1 MKNLKIATKLIVA
14 FGSVLALMV
23 VMAVVSVLSTNKI
36 NNLVSMFYNK
46 SYVNT
51 QNAERISADI
61 HTGAKN
67 MLVAIIDGDP
77 AETESRLR
85 MANDNLTDAQEAVEF
100 LKTNFRGDMN
110 DVNTVAEQLQIVV
123 DSYMEFS
130 EDVYAGRTEEAYAL
144 YEEKIVGALK
154 VASDHADNIVAFAIS
169 NADTEYN
176 GARTTGITTEIV
188 IAAAAAVA
196 VLIGIAMAAYIT
208 KMIVSGVGQAERA
221 AVNMSKGNF
230 DNEITYD
237 SEDEVG
243 VLCKSIKNF
252 SDGSK
257 LIIDDISYVTGE
269 LSDGNFTVKS
279 RCENAY
285 VGAFSAIL
293 SSFNSLID
301 KLNEIIGRINESA
314 DQVSSGSDQ
323 VSGGAQALSQ
333 GATEQAS
340 SVEELAATIHIISEQ
355 INENAANAHEAN
367 DRTNVAVSEMGSAND
382 KMKELVGAMDEIS
395 ASSDETQ
402 KIIKTIEDIAFQT
415 NILALNAAVEAAR
428 AGEAGKGFAVV
439 ADEVRSLASKSAE
452 AAKDTTVLI
461 NNSLNAVAEGNQ
473 IAEDTQKSLVNV
485 VTSAQQIS
493 SNMTKITQ
501 ASDLQ
506 AEGIAQITQG
516 IDQISSVVQTNSA
529 TAEQSAAASEE
540 LFSQSTQLEN
550 LVSRFRLK
558 NATPTFS
565 AQSTVTIPESTP
577 MDEPMIDYSSSYEY
591 SEPAPVRTASAT
603 PSYSGEFVNDTAK
616 Y

>member
-23 VMAVVSVLSTNKI
+23 VMAVMSVLSTNKI

-51 QNAERISADI
+51 QKAERITADI

-67 MLVAIIDGDP
+67 MLVAIVDSDP
-77 AETESRLR
+77 TETENRLR
-85 MANDNLTDAQEAVEF
+85 MANDNLKDAQESVEF

-123 DSYMEFS
+123 DSFTDFS
-130 EDVYAGRTEEAYAL
+130 EDAYAGRTQEAYAL
-144 YEEKIVGALK
+144 YKEKIVGALST
-154 VASDHADNIVAFAIS
+154 ASDHADNIVEFAIS

-196 VLIGIAMAAYIT
+196 VLVGIAMAAYIT

-428 AGEAGKGFAVV
+428 AGAAGL
-439 ADEVRSLASKSAE
+439 RSSCRRSK
-452 AAKDTTVLI
+452 KPRR
-461 NNSLNAVAEGNQ
+461 Q
-473 IAEDTQKSLVNV
+473 ICRGCQEHH
-485 VTSAQQIS
+485 VT
-493 SNMTKITQ
+493 
-501 ASDLQ
+501 
-506 AEGIAQITQG
+506 
-516 IDQISSVVQTNSA
+516 
-529 TAEQSAAASEE
+529 
-540 LFSQSTQLEN
+540 
-550 LVSRFRLK
+550 
-558 NATPTFS
+558 
-565 AQSTVTIPESTP
+565 
-577 MDEPMIDYSSSYEY
+577 Y
-591 SEPAPVRTASAT
+591 
-603 PSYSGEFVNDTAK
+603 
-616 Y
+616 

>member
-51 QNAERISADI
+51 QHAERISADI

-67 MLVAIIDGDP
+67 MLVAIIDSDP

-130 EDVYAGRTEEAYAL
+130 EDAYAGRTEEAYAL

-176 GARTTGITTEIV
+176 GASTTGITTEIV

-428 AGEAGKGFAVV
+428 AGAAGKGFAVV
-439 ADEVRSLASKSAE
+439 ADEVRNLAGKSAE
-452 AAKDTTVLI
+452 AAKNTTSLI
-461 NNSLNAVAEGNQ
+461 ENTVAAINKGNSLVTEVADKMSNAMEA
-473 IAEDTQKSLVNV
+473 SNV
-485 VTSAQQIS
+485 VVDLNMKISEASKQSADS
-493 SNMTKITQ
+493 VTQ
-501 ASDLQ
+501 VTV
-506 AEGIAQITQG
+506 GIE
-516 IDQISSVVQTNSA
+516 QISSVVQTNSA
-529 TAEQSAAASEE
+529 TAEESAAASEE
-540 LFSQSTQLEN
+540 LSGQANMLKEM
-550 LVSRFRLK
+550 VSDFKFR
-558 NATPTFS
+558 A
-565 AQSTVTIPESTP
+565 
-577 MDEPMIDYSSSYEY
+577 Y
-591 SEPAPVRTASAT
+591 
-603 PSYSGEFVNDTAK
+603 
-616 Y
+616 

>member
-67 MLVAIIDGDP
+67 MLVAIIDSDP

-100 LKTNFRGDMN
+100 LKTNFRGDMK
-110 DVNTVAEQLQIVV
+110 DVNTVAEQLQIVA

-130 EDVYAGRTEEAYAL
+130 EDAYAGRTEEAYAL

-154 VASDHADNIVAFAIS
+154 VASDHADNIVEFATS
-169 NADTEYN
+169 NADIEYN

-188 IAAAAAVA
+188 IAAASVIAVI
-196 VLIGIAMAAYIT
+196 IGIAMAAYIT

-237 SEDEVG
+237 AEDEVG

-257 LIIDDISYVTGE
+257 LIIEDISYVTGE

-285 VGAFSAIL
+285 VGAFASIL

-428 AGEAGKGFAVV
+428 AGAAGKGFAVV
-439 ADEVRSLASKSAE
+439 ADEVRNLAGKSAE
-452 AAKDTTVLI
+452 AAKNTTSLI
-461 NNSLNAVAEGNQ
+461 ENTVAAINKGNSLVTEVADKMSNAMEA
-473 IAEDTQKSLVNV
+473 SNV
-485 VTSAQQIS
+485 VVDLNMKISEASKQSADS
-493 SNMTKITQ
+493 VTQ
-501 ASDLQ
+501 VTV
-506 AEGIAQITQG
+506 GIE
-516 IDQISSVVQTNSA
+516 QISSVVQTNSA
-529 TAEQSAAASEE
+529 TAEESAAASEE
-540 LFSQSTQLEN
+540 LSGQANMLKEM
-550 LVSRFRLK
+550 VSDFKFR
-558 NATPTFS
+558 A
-565 AQSTVTIPESTP
+565 
-577 MDEPMIDYSSSYEY
+577 Y
-591 SEPAPVRTASAT
+591 
-603 PSYSGEFVNDTAK
+603 
-616 Y
+616 

>member
-1 MKNLKIATKLIVA
+1 MCRILSESKSAQKIGGSFFMKNLKIATKLIVA

-67 MLVAIIDGDP
+67 MLVAIIDSDP

-130 EDVYAGRTEEAYAL
+130 EDAYARRTEEAYAL

-257 LIIDDISYVTGE
+257 LIIEDISYVTGE

-285 VGAFSAIL
+285 VGAFASIL

-428 AGEAGKGFAVV
+428 AGAAGKGFAVV
-439 ADEVRSLASKSAE
+439 ADEVRNLAGKSAE
-452 AAKDTTVLI
+452 AAKNTTSLI
-461 NNSLNAVAEGNQ
+461 ENTVAAINKGNSLVTEVADKMSNAMEA
-473 IAEDTQKSLVNV
+473 SNV
-485 VTSAQQIS
+485 VVDLNMKISEASKQSADS
-493 SNMTKITQ
+493 VTQ
-501 ASDLQ
+501 VTV
-506 AEGIAQITQG
+506 GIE
-516 IDQISSVVQTNSA
+516 QISSVVQTNSA
-529 TAEQSAAASEE
+529 TAEESAAASEE
-540 LFSQSTQLEN
+540 LSGQANMLKEM
-550 LVSRFRLK
+550 VSDFKFR
-558 NATPTFS
+558 A
-565 AQSTVTIPESTP
+565 
-577 MDEPMIDYSSSYEY
+577 Y
-591 SEPAPVRTASAT
+591 
-603 PSYSGEFVNDTAK
+603 
-616 Y
+616 

>member
-67 MLVAIIDGDP
+67 MLVAIIDSDP

-130 EDVYAGRTEEAYAL
+130 EDAYAGRTEEAYAL

-176 GARTTGITTEIV
+176 GASTTGITTEIV

-428 AGEAGKGFAVV
+428 AGAAGKGFAVV
-439 ADEVRSLASKSAE
+439 ADEVRNLAGKSAE
-452 AAKDTTVLI
+452 AAKNTTSLI
-461 NNSLNAVAEGNQ
+461 ENTVAAINKGNSLVTEVADKMSNAMEA
-473 IAEDTQKSLVNV
+473 SNV
-485 VTSAQQIS
+485 VVDLNMKISEASKQSADS
-493 SNMTKITQ
+493 VTQ
-501 ASDLQ
+501 VTV
-506 AEGIAQITQG
+506 GIE
-516 IDQISSVVQTNSA
+516 QISSVVQTNSA
-529 TAEQSAAASEE
+529 TAEESAAASEE
-540 LFSQSTQLEN
+540 LSGQANMLKEM
-550 LVSRFRLK
+550 VSDFKFR
-558 NATPTFS
+558 A
-565 AQSTVTIPESTP
+565 
-577 MDEPMIDYSSSYEY
+577 Y
-591 SEPAPVRTASAT
+591 
-603 PSYSGEFVNDTAK
+603 
-616 Y
+616 

>member
-67 MLVAIIDGDP
+67 MLVAIIDSDP

-130 EDVYAGRTEEAYAL
+130 EDASAGRTEEAYAL

-428 AGEAGKGFAVV
+428 AGAAGKGFAVV
-439 ADEVRSLASKSAE
+439 ADEVRNLAGKSAE
-452 AAKDTTVLI
+452 AAKNTTSLI
-461 NNSLNAVAEGNQ
+461 ENTVAAINKGNSLVTEVADKMSNAMEA
-473 IAEDTQKSLVNV
+473 SNV
-485 VTSAQQIS
+485 VVDLNMKISEASKQSADS
-493 SNMTKITQ
+493 VTQ
-501 ASDLQ
+501 VTV
-506 AEGIAQITQG
+506 GIE
-516 IDQISSVVQTNSA
+516 QISSVVQTNSA
-529 TAEQSAAASEE
+529 TAEESAAASEE
-540 LFSQSTQLEN
+540 LSGQANMLKEM
-550 LVSRFRLK
+550 VSDFKFR
-558 NATPTFS
+558 A
-565 AQSTVTIPESTP
+565 
-577 MDEPMIDYSSSYEY
+577 Y
-591 SEPAPVRTASAT
+591 
-603 PSYSGEFVNDTAK
+603 
-616 Y
+616 

>member
-1 MKNLKIATKLIVA
+1 MCRILSESKSAQKIGGSFFMKNLKIATKLIVA

-130 EDVYAGRTEEAYAL
+130 EDAYAGRTEEAYAL

-428 AGEAGKGFAVV
+428 AGAAGKGFAVV
-439 ADEVRSLASKSAE
+439 ADEVRNLAGKSAE
-452 AAKDTTVLI
+452 AAKNTTSLI
-461 NNSLNAVAEGNQ
+461 ENTVAAINKGNSLVTEVADKMSNAMEA
-473 IAEDTQKSLVNV
+473 SNV
-485 VTSAQQIS
+485 VVDLNMKISEASKQSADS
-493 SNMTKITQ
+493 VTQ
-501 ASDLQ
+501 VTV
-506 AEGIAQITQG
+506 GIE
-516 IDQISSVVQTNSA
+516 QISSVVQTNSA
-529 TAEQSAAASEE
+529 TAEESAAASEE
-540 LFSQSTQLEN
+540 LSGQANMLKEM
-550 LVSRFRLK
+550 VSDFKFR
-558 NATPTFS
+558 A
-565 AQSTVTIPESTP
+565 
-577 MDEPMIDYSSSYEY
+577 Y
-591 SEPAPVRTASAT
+591 
-603 PSYSGEFVNDTAK
+603 
-616 Y
+616 

>member
-67 MLVAIIDGDP
+67 MLVAIIDSDP

-428 AGEAGKGFAVV
+428 AGAAGKGFAVV
-439 ADEVRSLASKSAE
+439 ADEVRNLAGKSAE
-452 AAKDTTVLI
+452 AAKNTTSLI
-461 NNSLNAVAEGNQ
+461 ENTVAAINKGNSLVTEVADKMSNAMEA
-473 IAEDTQKSLVNV
+473 SNV
-485 VTSAQQIS
+485 VVDLNMKISEASKQSADS
-493 SNMTKITQ
+493 VTQ
-501 ASDLQ
+501 VTV
-506 AEGIAQITQG
+506 GIE
-516 IDQISSVVQTNSA
+516 QISSVVQTNSA
-529 TAEQSAAASEE
+529 TAEESAAASEE
-540 LFSQSTQLEN
+540 LSGQANMLKEM
-550 LVSRFRLK
+550 VSDFKFR
-558 NATPTFS
+558 A
-565 AQSTVTIPESTP
+565 
-577 MDEPMIDYSSSYEY
+577 Y
-591 SEPAPVRTASAT
+591 
-603 PSYSGEFVNDTAK
+603 
-616 Y
+616 

>member
-1 MKNLKIATKLIVA
+1 
-14 FGSVLALMV
+14 
-23 VMAVVSVLSTNKI
+23 
-36 NNLVSMFYNK
+36 
-46 SYVNT
+46 
-51 QNAERISADI
+51 
-61 HTGAKN
+61 
-67 MLVAIIDGDP
+67 
-77 AETESRLR
+77 

-130 EDVYAGRTEEAYAL
+130 EDAYAGRTEEAYAL

-428 AGEAGKGFAVV
+428 AGAAGKGFAVV
-439 ADEVRSLASKSAE
+439 ADEVRNLAGKSAE
-452 AAKDTTVLI
+452 AAKNTTSLI
-461 NNSLNAVAEGNQ
+461 ENTVAAINKGNSLVTEVADKMSNAMEA
-473 IAEDTQKSLVNV
+473 SNV
-485 VTSAQQIS
+485 VVDLNMKISEASKQSADS
-493 SNMTKITQ
+493 VTQ
-501 ASDLQ
+501 VTV
-506 AEGIAQITQG
+506 GIE
-516 IDQISSVVQTNSA
+516 QISSVVQTNSA
-529 TAEQSAAASEE
+529 TAEESAAASEE
-540 LFSQSTQLEN
+540 LSGQANMLKEM
-550 LVSRFRLK
+550 VSDFKFR
-558 NATPTFS
+558 A
-565 AQSTVTIPESTP
+565 
-577 MDEPMIDYSSSYEY
+577 Y
-591 SEPAPVRTASAT
+591 
-603 PSYSGEFVNDTAK
+603 
-616 Y
+616 

>member
-1 MKNLKIATKLIVA
+1 MCRILSESKSAQKIGGSFFMKNLKIATKLIVA

-67 MLVAIIDGDP
+67 MLVAIIDSDP

-130 EDVYAGRTEEAYAL
+130 EDAYAGRTEEAYAL

-355 INENAANAHEAN
+355 INENAANAREAN

-428 AGEAGKGFAVV
+428 AGAAGKGFAVV
-439 ADEVRSLASKSAE
+439 ADEVRNLAGKSAE
-452 AAKDTTVLI
+452 AAKNTTSLI
-461 NNSLNAVAEGNQ
+461 ENTVAAINKGNSLVTEVADKMSNAMEA
-473 IAEDTQKSLVNV
+473 SNV
-485 VTSAQQIS
+485 VVDLNMKISEASKQSADS
-493 SNMTKITQ
+493 VTQ
-501 ASDLQ
+501 VTV
-506 AEGIAQITQG
+506 GIE
-516 IDQISSVVQTNSA
+516 QISSVVQTNSA
-529 TAEQSAAASEE
+529 TAEESAAASEE
-540 LFSQSTQLEN
+540 LSGQANMLKEM
-550 LVSRFRLK
+550 VSDFKFR
-558 NATPTFS
+558 A
-565 AQSTVTIPESTP
+565 
-577 MDEPMIDYSSSYEY
+577 Y
-591 SEPAPVRTASAT
+591 
-603 PSYSGEFVNDTAK
+603 
-616 Y
+616 

>member
-1 MKNLKIATKLIVA
+1 MCRILSESKSAQKIGGSFFMKNLKIATKLIVA

-23 VMAVVSVLSTNKI
+23 VMAVMSVLSTNKI

-51 QNAERISADI
+51 QKAERISADI

-110 DVNTVAEQLQIVV
+110 DVNTVAEQLQIVA

-130 EDVYAGRTEEAYAL
+130 EDAYAGRTEEAYAL

-154 VASDHADNIVAFAIS
+154 VASDHADNIVEFATS
-169 NADTEYN
+169 NADIEYN
-176 GARTTGITTEIV
+176 GACTTGITTEIV
-188 IAAAAAVA
+188 IAAASVIAVI
-196 VLIGIAMAAYIT
+196 IGIAMAAYIT

-237 SEDEVG
+237 AEDEVG

-257 LIIDDISYVTGE
+257 LIIEDISYVTGE

-285 VGAFSAIL
+285 VGAFASIL

-428 AGEAGKGFAVV
+428 AGAAGKGFAVV
-439 ADEVRSLASKSAE
+439 ADEVRNLAGKSAE
-452 AAKDTTVLI
+452 AAKNTTSLI
-461 NNSLNAVAEGNQ
+461 ENTVAAINKGNSLVTEVADKMSNAMEA
-473 IAEDTQKSLVNV
+473 SNV
-485 VTSAQQIS
+485 VVDLNMKISEASKQSADS
-493 SNMTKITQ
+493 VTQ
-501 ASDLQ
+501 VTV
-506 AEGIAQITQG
+506 GIE
-516 IDQISSVVQTNSA
+516 QISSVVQTNSA
-529 TAEQSAAASEE
+529 TAEESAAASEE
-540 LFSQSTQLEN
+540 LSGQANMLKEM
-550 LVSRFRLK
+550 VSDFKFR
-558 NATPTFS
+558 A
-565 AQSTVTIPESTP
+565 
-577 MDEPMIDYSSSYEY
+577 Y
-591 SEPAPVRTASAT
+591 
-603 PSYSGEFVNDTAK
+603 
-616 Y
+616 

>member
-1 MKNLKIATKLIVA
+1 MCRILSESKSAQKIGGSFFMKNLKIATKLIVA

-67 MLVAIIDGDP
+67 MLVAIIDSDP

-395 ASSDETQ
+395 ASSD
-402 KIIKTIEDIAFQT
+402 AC
-415 NILALNAAVEAAR
+415 LLY
-428 AGEAGKGFAVV
+428 
-439 ADEVRSLASKSAE
+439 
-452 AAKDTTVLI
+452 
-461 NNSLNAVAEGNQ
+461 
-473 IAEDTQKSLVNV
+473 
-485 VTSAQQIS
+485 TS
-493 SNMTKITQ
+493 
-501 ASDLQ
+501 
-506 AEGIAQITQG
+506 
-516 IDQISSVVQTNSA
+516 
-529 TAEQSAAASEE
+529 
-540 LFSQSTQLEN
+540 
-550 LVSRFRLK
+550 
-558 NATPTFS
+558 
-565 AQSTVTIPESTP
+565 
-577 MDEPMIDYSSSYEY
+577 
-591 SEPAPVRTASAT
+591 
-603 PSYSGEFVNDTAK
+603 PSPRDM
-616 Y
+616 

>member
-67 MLVAIIDGDP
+67 MLVAIIDSDP

-130 EDVYAGRTEEAYAL
+130 EDAYAGRTEEAYAL

-428 AGEAGKGFAVV
+428 AGAAGKGFAVV
-439 ADEVRSLASKSAE
+439 ADEVRNLAGKSAE
-452 AAKDTTVLI
+452 AAKNTTSLI
-461 NNSLNAVAEGNQ
+461 ENTVAAINKGNSLVTEVADKMSNAMEA
-473 IAEDTQKSLVNV
+473 SNV
-485 VTSAQQIS
+485 VVDLNMKISEASKQSADS
-493 SNMTKITQ
+493 VTQ
-501 ASDLQ
+501 VTV
-506 AEGIAQITQG
+506 GIE
-516 IDQISSVVQTNSA
+516 QISSVVQTNSA
-529 TAEQSAAASEE
+529 TAEESAAASEE
-540 LFSQSTQLEN
+540 LSGQANMLKEM
-550 LVSRFRLK
+550 VSDFKFR
-558 NATPTFS
+558 A
-565 AQSTVTIPESTP
+565 
-577 MDEPMIDYSSSYEY
+577 Y
-591 SEPAPVRTASAT
+591 
-603 PSYSGEFVNDTAK
+603 
-616 Y
+616 

>member
-14 FGSVLALMV
+14 FGSVLEVLV
-23 VMAVVSVLSTNKI
+23 VLAVVSVLSTNKI

-67 MLVAIIDGDP
+67 MLVAIIDSDP

-428 AGEAGKGFAVV
+428 AGAAGKGFAVV
-439 ADEVRSLASKSAE
+439 ADEVRNLAGKSAE
-452 AAKDTTVLI
+452 AAKNTTSLI
-461 NNSLNAVAEGNQ
+461 ENTVAAINKGNSLVTEVADKMSNAMEA
-473 IAEDTQKSLVNV
+473 SNV
-485 VTSAQQIS
+485 VVDLNMKISEASKQSADS
-493 SNMTKITQ
+493 VTQ
-501 ASDLQ
+501 VTV
-506 AEGIAQITQG
+506 GIE
-516 IDQISSVVQTNSA
+516 QISSVVQTNSA
-529 TAEQSAAASEE
+529 TAEESAAASEE
-540 LFSQSTQLEN
+540 LSGQANMLKEM
-550 LVSRFRLK
+550 VSDFKFR
-558 NATPTFS
+558 A
-565 AQSTVTIPESTP
+565 
-577 MDEPMIDYSSSYEY
+577 Y
-591 SEPAPVRTASAT
+591 
-603 PSYSGEFVNDTAK
+603 
-616 Y
+616 

>member
-67 MLVAIIDGDP
+67 MLVAIIDSDP

-130 EDVYAGRTEEAYAL
+130 EDAYAGRTEEAYAL

-367 DRTNVAVSEMGSAND
+367 DRTNVDVSEMGSAND

-428 AGEAGKGFAVV
+428 AGAAGKGFAVV
-439 ADEVRSLASKSAE
+439 ADEVRNLAGKSAE
-452 AAKDTTVLI
+452 AAKNTTSLI
-461 NNSLNAVAEGNQ
+461 ENTVAAINKGNSLVTEVADKMSNAMEA
-473 IAEDTQKSLVNV
+473 SNV
-485 VTSAQQIS
+485 VVDLNMKISEASKQSADS
-493 SNMTKITQ
+493 VTQ
-501 ASDLQ
+501 VTV
-506 AEGIAQITQG
+506 GIE
-516 IDQISSVVQTNSA
+516 QISSVVQTNSA
-529 TAEQSAAASEE
+529 TAEESAAASEE
-540 LFSQSTQLEN
+540 LSGQANMLKEM
-550 LVSRFRLK
+550 VSDFKFR
-558 NATPTFS
+558 A
-565 AQSTVTIPESTP
+565 
-577 MDEPMIDYSSSYEY
+577 Y
-591 SEPAPVRTASAT
+591 
-603 PSYSGEFVNDTAK
+603 
-616 Y
+616 

>member
-1 MKNLKIATKLIVA
+1 MCRILSESKSAQKIGGSFFMKNLKIATKLIVA

-428 AGEAGKGFAVV
+428 AGAAGKGFAVV
-439 ADEVRSLASKSAE
+439 ADEVRNLAGKSAE
-452 AAKDTTVLI
+452 AAKNTTSLI
-461 NNSLNAVAEGNQ
+461 ENTVAAINKGNSLVTEVADKMSNAMEA
-473 IAEDTQKSLVNV
+473 SNV
-485 VTSAQQIS
+485 VVDLNMKISEASKQSADS
-493 SNMTKITQ
+493 VTQ
-501 ASDLQ
+501 VTV
-506 AEGIAQITQG
+506 GIE
-516 IDQISSVVQTNSA
+516 QISSVVQTNSA
-529 TAEQSAAASEE
+529 TAEESAAASEE
-540 LFSQSTQLEN
+540 LSGQANMLKEM
-550 LVSRFRLK
+550 VSDFKFR
-558 NATPTFS
+558 A
-565 AQSTVTIPESTP
+565 
-577 MDEPMIDYSSSYEY
+577 Y
-591 SEPAPVRTASAT
+591 
-603 PSYSGEFVNDTAK
+603 
-616 Y
+616 

>member
-428 AGEAGKGFAVV
+428 AGAAGKGFAVV
-439 ADEVRSLASKSAE
+439 ADEVRNLAGKSAE
-452 AAKDTTVLI
+452 AAKNTTSLI
-461 NNSLNAVAEGNQ
+461 ENTVAAINKGNSLVTEVADKMSNAMEA
-473 IAEDTQKSLVNV
+473 SNV
-485 VTSAQQIS
+485 VVDLNMKISEASKQSADS
-493 SNMTKITQ
+493 VTQ
-501 ASDLQ
+501 VTV
-506 AEGIAQITQG
+506 GIE
-516 IDQISSVVQTNSA
+516 QISSVVQTNSA
-529 TAEQSAAASEE
+529 TAEESAAASEE
-540 LFSQSTQLEN
+540 LSGQANMLKEM
-550 LVSRFRLK
+550 VSDFKFR
-558 NATPTFS
+558 A
-565 AQSTVTIPESTP
+565 
-577 MDEPMIDYSSSYEY
+577 Y
-591 SEPAPVRTASAT
+591 
-603 PSYSGEFVNDTAK
+603 
-616 Y
+616 

>member
-1 MKNLKIATKLIVA
+1 MCRILSESKSAQKIGGSFFMKNLKIATKLIVA

-36 NNLVSMFYNK
+36 NILVSMFYNK

-67 MLVAIIDGDP
+67 MLVAIIDSDP

-428 AGEAGKGFAVV
+428 AGAAGKGFAVV
-439 ADEVRSLASKSAE
+439 ADEVRNLAGKSAE
-452 AAKDTTVLI
+452 AAKNTTSLI
-461 NNSLNAVAEGNQ
+461 ENTVAAINKGNSLVTEVADKMSNAMEA
-473 IAEDTQKSLVNV
+473 SNV
-485 VTSAQQIS
+485 VVDLNMKISEASKQSADS
-493 SNMTKITQ
+493 VTQ
-501 ASDLQ
+501 VTV
-506 AEGIAQITQG
+506 GIE
-516 IDQISSVVQTNSA
+516 QISSVVQTNSA
-529 TAEQSAAASEE
+529 TAEESAAASEE
-540 LFSQSTQLEN
+540 LSGQANMLKEM
-550 LVSRFRLK
+550 VSDFKFR
-558 NATPTFS
+558 A
-565 AQSTVTIPESTP
+565 
-577 MDEPMIDYSSSYEY
+577 Y
-591 SEPAPVRTASAT
+591 
-603 PSYSGEFVNDTAK
+603 
-616 Y
+616 

>member
-61 HTGAKN
+61 NTGAKN
-67 MLVAIIDGDP
+67 MLVAIIDSDP

-130 EDVYAGRTEEAYAL
+130 EDAYAGRTEEAYAL

-154 VASDHADNIVAFAIS
+154 VASDHADNIIEFATS
-169 NADTEYN
+169 NADIEYN
-176 GARTTGITTEIV
+176 GTRTTGITTEIV
-188 IAAAAAVA
+188 IAAASVIA

-237 SEDEVG
+237 YEDEVG

-355 INENAANAHEAN
+355 INENAANANEAN

-428 AGEAGKGFAVV
+428 AGAAGKGFAVV
-439 ADEVRSLASKSAE
+439 ADEVRNLAGKSAE
-452 AAKDTTVLI
+452 AAKNTTSLI
-461 NNSLNAVAEGNQ
+461 ENTVAAINKGNSLVTEVADKMSNAMEA
-473 IAEDTQKSLVNV
+473 SNV
-485 VTSAQQIS
+485 VVDLNMKISEASKQSADS
-493 SNMTKITQ
+493 VTQ
-501 ASDLQ
+501 VTV
-506 AEGIAQITQG
+506 GIE
-516 IDQISSVVQTNSA
+516 QISSVVQTNSA
-529 TAEQSAAASEE
+529 TAEESAAASEE
-540 LFSQSTQLEN
+540 LSGQANMLKEM
-550 LVSRFRLK
+550 VSDFKFR
-558 NATPTFS
+558 A
-565 AQSTVTIPESTP
+565 
-577 MDEPMIDYSSSYEY
+577 Y
-591 SEPAPVRTASAT
+591 
-603 PSYSGEFVNDTAK
+603 
-616 Y
+616 

>member
-67 MLVAIIDGDP
+67 MLVAIIDSDP

-123 DSYMEFS
+123 DSFTDFS
-130 EDVYAGRTEEAYAL
+130 EDAYAGRTQEAYAL
-144 YEEKIVGALK
+144 YKEKIVGALST
-154 VASDHADNIVAFAIS
+154 ASDHADNIVEFAIS

-196 VLIGIAMAAYIT
+196 VLVGIAMAAYIT

-428 AGEAGKGFAVV
+428 AGAAGKGFAVV
-439 ADEVRSLASKSAE
+439 ADEVRNLAGKSAE
-452 AAKDTTVLI
+452 AAKNTTSLI
-461 NNSLNAVAEGNQ
+461 ENTVAAINKGNSLVTEVADKMSNAMEA
-473 IAEDTQKSLVNV
+473 SNV
-485 VTSAQQIS
+485 VVDLNMKISEASKQSADS
-493 SNMTKITQ
+493 VTQ
-501 ASDLQ
+501 VTV
-506 AEGIAQITQG
+506 GIE
-516 IDQISSVVQTNSA
+516 QISSVVQTNSA
-529 TAEQSAAASEE
+529 TAEESAAASEE
-540 LFSQSTQLEN
+540 LSGQANMLKEM
-550 LVSRFRLK
+550 VSDFKFR
-558 NATPTFS
+558 A
-565 AQSTVTIPESTP
+565 
-577 MDEPMIDYSSSYEY
+577 Y
-591 SEPAPVRTASAT
+591 
-603 PSYSGEFVNDTAK
+603 
-616 Y
+616 

>member
-67 MLVAIIDGDP
+67 MLVAIIDSDP

-130 EDVYAGRTEEAYAL
+130 EDAYAGRTEEAYAL

-355 INENAANAHEAN
+355 INENAANANEAN

-428 AGEAGKGFAVV
+428 AGAAGKGFAVV
-439 ADEVRSLASKSAE
+439 ADEVRNLAGKSAE
-452 AAKDTTVLI
+452 AAKNTTSLI
-461 NNSLNAVAEGNQ
+461 ENTVAAINKGNSLVTEVADKMSNAMEA
-473 IAEDTQKSLVNV
+473 SNV
-485 VTSAQQIS
+485 VVDLNMKISEASKQSADS
-493 SNMTKITQ
+493 VTQ
-501 ASDLQ
+501 VTV
-506 AEGIAQITQG
+506 GIE
-516 IDQISSVVQTNSA
+516 QISSVVQTNSA
-529 TAEQSAAASEE
+529 TAEESAAASEE
-540 LFSQSTQLEN
+540 LSGQANMLKEM
-550 LVSRFRLK
+550 VSDFKFR
-558 NATPTFS
+558 A
-565 AQSTVTIPESTP
+565 
-577 MDEPMIDYSSSYEY
+577 Y
-591 SEPAPVRTASAT
+591 
-603 PSYSGEFVNDTAK
+603 
-616 Y
+616 

>member
-1 MKNLKIATKLIVA
+1 MCRILSESKSAQKIGGSFFMKNLKIATKLIVA

-67 MLVAIIDGDP
+67 MLVAIIDSDP

-123 DSYMEFS
+123 DSFTDFS
-130 EDVYAGRTEEAYAL
+130 EDAYAGRTQEAYAL
-144 YEEKIVGALK
+144 YKEKIVGALST
-154 VASDHADNIVAFAIS
+154 ASDHADNIVEFAIS

-196 VLIGIAMAAYIT
+196 VLVGIAMAAYIT

-428 AGEAGKGFAVV
+428 AGAAGKGFAVV
-439 ADEVRSLASKSAE
+439 ADEVRNLAGKSAE
-452 AAKDTTVLI
+452 AAKNTTSLI
-461 NNSLNAVAEGNQ
+461 ENTVAAINKGNSLVTEVADKMSNAMEA
-473 IAEDTQKSLVNV
+473 SNV
-485 VTSAQQIS
+485 VVDLNMKISEASKQSADS
-493 SNMTKITQ
+493 VTQ
-501 ASDLQ
+501 VTV
-506 AEGIAQITQG
+506 GIE
-516 IDQISSVVQTNSA
+516 QISSVVQTNSA
-529 TAEQSAAASEE
+529 TAEESAAASEE
-540 LFSQSTQLEN
+540 LSGQANMLKEM
-550 LVSRFRLK
+550 VSDFKFR
-558 NATPTFS
+558 A
-565 AQSTVTIPESTP
+565 
-577 MDEPMIDYSSSYEY
+577 Y
-591 SEPAPVRTASAT
+591 
-603 PSYSGEFVNDTAK
+603 
-616 Y
+616 

>member
-1 MKNLKIATKLIVA
+1 MCRILSESKSAQKIGGSFFMKNLKIATKLIVA

-51 QNAERISADI
+51 QKAERISADI

-67 MLVAIIDGDP
+67 MLVAIIDSDP

-100 LKTNFRGDMN
+100 LKTNFRGDMK
-110 DVNTVAEQLQIVV
+110 DVNTVAEQLQIVA

-130 EDVYAGRTEEAYAL
+130 EDAYAGRTEEAYAL

-237 SEDEVG
+237 AEDEVG

-257 LIIDDISYVTGE
+257 LIIEDISYVTGE

-285 VGAFSAIL
+285 VGAFASIL

-428 AGEAGKGFAVV
+428 AGAAGKGFAVV
-439 ADEVRSLASKSAE
+439 ADEVRNLAGKSAE
-452 AAKDTTVLI
+452 AAKNTTSLI
-461 NNSLNAVAEGNQ
+461 ENTVAAINKGNSLVTEVADKMSNAMEA
-473 IAEDTQKSLVNV
+473 SNV
-485 VTSAQQIS
+485 VVDLNMKISEASKQSADS
-493 SNMTKITQ
+493 VTQ
-501 ASDLQ
+501 VTV
-506 AEGIAQITQG
+506 GIE
-516 IDQISSVVQTNSA
+516 QISSVVQTNSA
-529 TAEQSAAASEE
+529 TAEESAAASEE
-540 LFSQSTQLEN
+540 LSGQANMLKEM
-550 LVSRFRLK
+550 VSDFKFR
-558 NATPTFS
+558 A
-565 AQSTVTIPESTP
+565 
-577 MDEPMIDYSSSYEY
+577 Y
-591 SEPAPVRTASAT
+591 
-603 PSYSGEFVNDTAK
+603 
-616 Y
+616 

>member
-67 MLVAIIDGDP
+67 MLVAIIDSDP

-188 IAAAAAVA
+188 IAAATAVA

-428 AGEAGKGFAVV
+428 AGAAGKGFAVV
-439 ADEVRSLASKSAE
+439 ADEVRNLAGKSAE
-452 AAKDTTVLI
+452 AAKNTTSLI
-461 NNSLNAVAEGNQ
+461 ENTVAAINKGNSLVTEVADKMSNAMEA
-473 IAEDTQKSLVNV
+473 SNV
-485 VTSAQQIS
+485 VVDLNMKISEASKQSADS
-493 SNMTKITQ
+493 VTQ
-501 ASDLQ
+501 VTV
-506 AEGIAQITQG
+506 GIE
-516 IDQISSVVQTNSA
+516 QISSVVQTNSA
-529 TAEQSAAASEE
+529 TAEESAAASEE
-540 LFSQSTQLEN
+540 LSGQANMLKEM
-550 LVSRFRLK
+550 VSDFKFR
-558 NATPTFS
+558 A
-565 AQSTVTIPESTP
+565 
-577 MDEPMIDYSSSYEY
+577 Y
-591 SEPAPVRTASAT
+591 
-603 PSYSGEFVNDTAK
+603 
-616 Y
+616 

>member
-1 MKNLKIATKLIVA
+1 MCRILSESKSAQKIGGSFFMKNLKIATKLIVA

-67 MLVAIIDGDP
+67 MLVAIIDSDP
-77 AETESRLR
+77 AEIESRLR

-130 EDVYAGRTEEAYAL
+130 EDAYAGRTEEAYAL

-176 GARTTGITTEIV
+176 GAHTTGITTEIV

-428 AGEAGKGFAVV
+428 AGAAGKGFAVV
-439 ADEVRSLASKSAE
+439 ADEVRNLAGKSAE
-452 AAKDTTVLI
+452 AAKNTTSLI
-461 NNSLNAVAEGNQ
+461 ENTVAAINKGNSLVTEVADKMSNAMEA
-473 IAEDTQKSLVNV
+473 SNV
-485 VTSAQQIS
+485 VVDLNMKISEASKQSADS
-493 SNMTKITQ
+493 VTQ
-501 ASDLQ
+501 VTV
-506 AEGIAQITQG
+506 GIE
-516 IDQISSVVQTNSA
+516 QISSVVQTNSA
-529 TAEQSAAASEE
+529 TAEESAAASEE
-540 LFSQSTQLEN
+540 LSGQANMLKEM
-550 LVSRFRLK
+550 VSDFKFR
-558 NATPTFS
+558 A
-565 AQSTVTIPESTP
+565 
-577 MDEPMIDYSSSYEY
+577 Y
-591 SEPAPVRTASAT
+591 
-603 PSYSGEFVNDTAK
+603 
-616 Y
+616 

>member
-130 EDVYAGRTEEAYAL
+130 EDAYAGRTEEAYAL

-176 GARTTGITTEIV
+176 GALTTGITTEIV

-428 AGEAGKGFAVV
+428 AGAAGKGFAVV
-439 ADEVRSLASKSAE
+439 ADEVRNLAGKSAE
-452 AAKDTTVLI
+452 AAKNTTSLI
-461 NNSLNAVAEGNQ
+461 ENTVAAINKGNSLVTEVADKMSNAMEA
-473 IAEDTQKSLVNV
+473 SNV
-485 VTSAQQIS
+485 VVDLNMKISEASKQSADS
-493 SNMTKITQ
+493 VTQ
-501 ASDLQ
+501 VTV
-506 AEGIAQITQG
+506 GIE
-516 IDQISSVVQTNSA
+516 QISSVVQTNSA
-529 TAEQSAAASEE
+529 TAEESAAASEE
-540 LFSQSTQLEN
+540 LSGQANMLKEM
-550 LVSRFRLK
+550 VSDFK
-558 NATPTFS
+558 FKA
-565 AQSTVTIPESTP
+565 
-577 MDEPMIDYSSSYEY
+577 Y
-591 SEPAPVRTASAT
+591 
-603 PSYSGEFVNDTAK
+603 
-616 Y
+616 

>member
-1 MKNLKIATKLIVA
+1 MCRILSESKSAQKIGGSFFMKNLKIATKLIVA

-67 MLVAIIDGDP
+67 MLVAIIDSDP

-130 EDVYAGRTEEAYAL
+130 EDASAGRTEEAYAL

-428 AGEAGKGFAVV
+428 AGAAGKGFAVV
-439 ADEVRSLASKSAE
+439 ADEVRNLAGKSAE
-452 AAKDTTVLI
+452 AAKNTTSLI
-461 NNSLNAVAEGNQ
+461 ENTVAAINKGNSLVTEVADKMSNAMEA
-473 IAEDTQKSLVNV
+473 SNV
-485 VTSAQQIS
+485 VVDLNMKISEASKQSADS
-493 SNMTKITQ
+493 VTQ
-501 ASDLQ
+501 VTV
-506 AEGIAQITQG
+506 GIE
-516 IDQISSVVQTNSA
+516 QISSVVQTNSA
-529 TAEQSAAASEE
+529 TAEESAAASEE
-540 LFSQSTQLEN
+540 LSGQANMLKEM
-550 LVSRFRLK
+550 VSDFKFR
-558 NATPTFS
+558 A
-565 AQSTVTIPESTP
+565 
-577 MDEPMIDYSSSYEY
+577 Y
-591 SEPAPVRTASAT
+591 
-603 PSYSGEFVNDTAK
+603 
-616 Y
+616 

>member
-130 EDVYAGRTEEAYAL
+130 EDAYAGRTEEAYAL

-428 AGEAGKGFAVV
+428 AGAAGKGFAVV
-439 ADEVRSLASKSAE
+439 ADEVRNLAGKSAE
-452 AAKDTTVLI
+452 AAKNTTSLI
-461 NNSLNAVAEGNQ
+461 ENTVAAINKGNSLVTEVADKMSNAMEA
-473 IAEDTQKSLVNV
+473 SNV
-485 VTSAQQIS
+485 VVDLNMKISEASKQSADS
-493 SNMTKITQ
+493 VTQ
-501 ASDLQ
+501 VTV
-506 AEGIAQITQG
+506 GIE
-516 IDQISSVVQTNSA
+516 QISSVVQTNSA
-529 TAEQSAAASEE
+529 TAEESAAASEE
-540 LFSQSTQLEN
+540 LSGHSNMLKE
-550 LVSRFRLK
+550 LVSDFKLR
-558 NATPTFS
+558 A
-565 AQSTVTIPESTP
+565 
-577 MDEPMIDYSSSYEY
+577 Y
-591 SEPAPVRTASAT
+591 
-603 PSYSGEFVNDTAK
+603 
-616 Y
+616 

>member
-51 QNAERISADI
+51 QNAERISADV

-67 MLVAIIDGDP
+67 MLVAIIDSDP

-130 EDVYAGRTEEAYAL
+130 EDAYAGRTEEAYAL

-428 AGEAGKGFAVV
+428 AGAAGKGFAVV
-439 ADEVRSLASKSAE
+439 ADEVRNLAGKSAE
-452 AAKDTTVLI
+452 AAKNTTSLI
-461 NNSLNAVAEGNQ
+461 ENTVAAINKGNSLVTEVADKMSNAMEA
-473 IAEDTQKSLVNV
+473 SNV
-485 VTSAQQIS
+485 VVDLNMKISEASKQSADS
-493 SNMTKITQ
+493 VTQ
-501 ASDLQ
+501 VTV
-506 AEGIAQITQG
+506 GIE
-516 IDQISSVVQTNSA
+516 QISSVVQTNSA
-529 TAEQSAAASEE
+529 TAEESAAASEE
-540 LFSQSTQLEN
+540 LSGQANMLKEM
-550 LVSRFRLK
+550 VSDFKFR
-558 NATPTFS
+558 A
-565 AQSTVTIPESTP
+565 
-577 MDEPMIDYSSSYEY
+577 Y
-591 SEPAPVRTASAT
+591 
-603 PSYSGEFVNDTAK
+603 
-616 Y
+616 

>member
-130 EDVYAGRTEEAYAL
+130 EDAYAGRTEEAYAL

-428 AGEAGKGFAVV
+428 AGAAGKGFAVV
-439 ADEVRSLASKSAE
+439 ADEVRNLAGKSAE
-452 AAKDTTVLI
+452 AAKNTTSLI
-461 NNSLNAVAEGNQ
+461 ENTVAAINKGNSLVTEVADKMSNAMEA
-473 IAEDTQKSLVNV
+473 SNV
-485 VTSAQQIS
+485 VVDLNMKISEASKQSADS
-493 SNMTKITQ
+493 VTQ
-501 ASDLQ
+501 VTV
-506 AEGIAQITQG
+506 GIE
-516 IDQISSVVQTNSA
+516 QISSVVQTNSA
-529 TAEQSAAASEE
+529 TAEESAAASEE
-540 LFSQSTQLEN
+540 LSGQANMLKEM
-550 LVSRFRLK
+550 VSDFKFR
-558 NATPTFS
+558 A
-565 AQSTVTIPESTP
+565 
-577 MDEPMIDYSSSYEY
+577 Y
-591 SEPAPVRTASAT
+591 
-603 PSYSGEFVNDTAK
+603 
-616 Y
+616 

>member
-1 MKNLKIATKLIVA
+1 MCRILSESKSAQKIGGSFFMKNLKIATKLIVA

-67 MLVAIIDGDP
+67 MLVAIIDSDP

-130 EDVYAGRTEEAYAL
+130 EDAYAGRTEEAYAL

-428 AGEAGKGFAVV
+428 AGAAGKGFAVV
-439 ADEVRSLASKSAE
+439 ADEVRNLAGKSAE
-452 AAKDTTVLI
+452 AAKNTTSLSENTVAAI
-461 NNSLNAVAEGNQ
+461 NKGNSLVTEVADKMSNAMEA
-473 IAEDTQKSLVNV
+473 SNV
-485 VTSAQQIS
+485 VVDLNMKISEASKQSADS
-493 SNMTKITQ
+493 VTQ
-501 ASDLQ
+501 VTV
-506 AEGIAQITQG
+506 GIE
-516 IDQISSVVQTNSA
+516 QISSVVQTNSA
-529 TAEQSAAASEE
+529 TAEESAAASEE
-540 LFSQSTQLEN
+540 LSGQANMLKEM
-550 LVSRFRLK
+550 VSDFKFR
-558 NATPTFS
+558 A
-565 AQSTVTIPESTP
+565 
-577 MDEPMIDYSSSYEY
+577 Y
-591 SEPAPVRTASAT
+591 
-603 PSYSGEFVNDTAK
+603 
-616 Y
+616 

>member
-67 MLVAIIDGDP
+67 MLVAIIDSDP
-77 AETESRLR
+77 AEIESRLR

-130 EDVYAGRTEEAYAL
+130 EDAYAGRTEEAYAL

-176 GARTTGITTEIV
+176 GAHTTGITTEIV

-428 AGEAGKGFAVV
+428 AGAAGKGFAVV
-439 ADEVRSLASKSAE
+439 ADEVRNLAGKSAE
-452 AAKDTTVLI
+452 AAKNTTSLI
-461 NNSLNAVAEGNQ
+461 ENTVAAINKGNSLVTEVADKMSNAMEA
-473 IAEDTQKSLVNV
+473 SNV
-485 VTSAQQIS
+485 VVDLNMKISEASKQSADS
-493 SNMTKITQ
+493 VTQ
-501 ASDLQ
+501 VTV
-506 AEGIAQITQG
+506 GIE
-516 IDQISSVVQTNSA
+516 QISSVVQTNSA
-529 TAEQSAAASEE
+529 TAEESAAASEE
-540 LFSQSTQLEN
+540 LSGQANMLKEM
-550 LVSRFRLK
+550 VSDFKFR
-558 NATPTFS
+558 A
-565 AQSTVTIPESTP
+565 
-577 MDEPMIDYSSSYEY
+577 Y
-591 SEPAPVRTASAT
+591 
-603 PSYSGEFVNDTAK
+603 
-616 Y
+616 

>member
-1 MKNLKIATKLIVA
+1 MCRILSESKSAQKIGGSFFMKNLKIATKLIVA

-67 MLVAIIDGDP
+67 MLVAIIDSDP

-188 IAAAAAVA
+188 IAAATAVA

-428 AGEAGKGFAVV
+428 AGAAGKGFAVV
-439 ADEVRSLASKSAE
+439 ADEVRNLAGKSAE
-452 AAKDTTVLI
+452 AAKNTTSLI
-461 NNSLNAVAEGNQ
+461 ENTVAAINKGNSLVTEVADKMSNAMEA
-473 IAEDTQKSLVNV
+473 SNV
-485 VTSAQQIS
+485 VVDLNMKISEASKQSADS
-493 SNMTKITQ
+493 VTQ
-501 ASDLQ
+501 VTV
-506 AEGIAQITQG
+506 GIE
-516 IDQISSVVQTNSA
+516 QISSVVQTNSA
-529 TAEQSAAASEE
+529 TAEESAAASEE
-540 LFSQSTQLEN
+540 LSGQANMLKEM
-550 LVSRFRLK
+550 VSDFKFR
-558 NATPTFS
+558 A
-565 AQSTVTIPESTP
+565 
-577 MDEPMIDYSSSYEY
+577 Y
-591 SEPAPVRTASAT
+591 
-603 PSYSGEFVNDTAK
+603 
-616 Y
+616 